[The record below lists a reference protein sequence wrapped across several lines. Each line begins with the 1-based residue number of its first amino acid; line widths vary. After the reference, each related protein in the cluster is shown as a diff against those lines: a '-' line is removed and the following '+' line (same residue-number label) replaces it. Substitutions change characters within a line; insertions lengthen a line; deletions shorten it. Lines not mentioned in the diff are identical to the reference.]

1 MDESPET
8 AVEPIPKPKE
18 HIKTAQT
25 IMVQPGFN
33 GAITSGQ
40 GRYAVAWGTFTTTET
55 VTSTV
60 TSKLTAICLSTTNY
74 QTCDSLG

>member
-1 MDESPET
+1 MDESPEI

-18 HIKTAQT
+18 HIKTAP

-33 GAITSGQ
+33 GATSGQ